1 MARCKT
7 LLEQGH
13 RVCIVDVSMVLKG
26 VRPVNGL
33 HVTGWGTHD
42 FIIHGAWPGDL
53 WRRLVLEFGR
63 PAMPPEHLGLQ
74 TPHSLLA
81 LREALLRSTE
91 ETAAD
96 RPGAARARAMGPLLS
111 DLRRGTQGGA
121 LPLRSLP
128 DRHAGLSESARR
140 TLEGALHAIY
150 EAVGV
155 AVAQLIEQTPADAC
169 IIVFAVHGMGPNPGW
184 CELVPE
190 IIARMQHV
198 RGQGGKRRL
207 LYALERRLPFHWVR
221 PVLKHLPEGLR
232 YALVSAWSR
241 RMFNGR
247 TTRYFPIPMSSSGYL
262 RLNLRGREAEGIVSL
277 GAEYDELCAELETA
291 FRSLR
296 DRETLAPIASA
307 IHGAYRDARDA
318 PRRQFLPDLLI
329 KWTGPHRFA
338 VERLD
343 LRDARRHRCIEPP
356 ALRPLRQSCRS
367 RLVHQRRPRDRY
379 GHLGRKFFHPRSRA
393 DRLSLARCRALA
405 EVPWQAIN
413 AIYP

>member
-1 MARCKT
+1 MRNGTARDAVATKPNA
-7 LLEQGH
+7 H
-13 RVCIVDVSMVLKG
+13 RTRCSLCA
-26 VRPVNGL
+26 R
-33 HVTGWGTHD
+33 HC
-42 FIIHGAWPGDL
+42 
-53 WRRLVLEFGR
+53 FGR
-63 PAMPPEHLGLQ
+63 PRRRPRIGRA
-74 TPHSLLA
+74 LLA
-81 LREALLRSTE
+81 RGPWDLFYLVFGVVHRVGHYLYDLFQID
-91 ETAAD
+91 TA
-96 RPGAARARAMGPLLS
+96 R
-111 DLRRGTQGGA
+111 
-121 LPLRSLP
+121 
-128 DRHAGLSESARR
+128 LSESARR

-150 EAVGV
+150 EVVGA
-155 AVAQLIEQTPADAC
+155 AVAQLIEQAPADAC
-169 IIVFAVHGMGPNPGW
+169 IIVFAVYGTGPNPGW

-207 LYALERRLPFHWVR
+207 LRALKRRLPFHWVR

-241 RMFNGR
+241 RMFDGR
-247 TTRYFPIPMSSSGYL
+247 TTRYFPIPMSSPGYL

-356 ALRPLRQSCRS
+356 ALRPLRQSRRS

-379 GHLGRKFFHPRSRA
+379 GHLGRKSFYPRSRA